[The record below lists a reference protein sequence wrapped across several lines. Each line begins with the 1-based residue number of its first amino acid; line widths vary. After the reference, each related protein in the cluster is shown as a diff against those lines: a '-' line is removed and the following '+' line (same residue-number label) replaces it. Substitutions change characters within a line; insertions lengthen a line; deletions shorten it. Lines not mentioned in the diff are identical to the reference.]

1 MYYLREMQQCP
12 RITAL
17 YYSLGEDMPLEECCI

>member
-1 MYYLREMQQCP
+1 MYTLGKCNQCP